1 MNIIKRRMQC
11 RVCQLQSRLT
21 AEERGATATEY
32 SILVGF
38 IAIVLVAG
46 VGLFGTA
53 LDLYFNSLGTGL
65 KTALGIP

>member
-1 MNIIKRRMQC
+1 MNNIARHLLC
-11 RVCQLQSRLT
+11 GLYQLQRRLA

-38 IAIVLVAG
+38 IALIIVAG

-53 LDLYFNSLGTGL
+53 LNGYFTSLGTGVQ
-65 KTALGIP
+65 TALGIP